1 MLDPRELTAPFRMQP
16 GLRRVTAQDCRLTPL
31 VSGSGLHAEK
41 QRVIQAG
48 EAVVSIPGFDPEFAI
63 KTIAT
68 YADLARAGGEFDLAT
83 RLALAVQEDWAILD
97 GITGTVPWMC
107 VCVPSHWAPEDKVG
121 RTLAAIHAPVADGT
135 ALQAAQAH
143 LVRLVT
149 SGEHWERHVWT
160 LTPSPR
166 FDQHPRRWPRTP
178 WPATP
183 DAQAFAQSCH
193 WRTERQ
199 TFIPVPGTSQAV
211 FAIRVE
217 VAPLTCVISSP
228 DQARALHASL
238 ASMTEAVLS
247 YKNLLEA
254 RAPLLRWLDSVK

>member
-16 GLRRVTAQDCRLTPL
+16 GLRRVSAPECRLTPL
-31 VSGSGLHAEK
+31 AAGSALHAEK
-41 QRVIQAG
+41 QRVLQAG
-48 EAVVSIPGFDPEFAI
+48 EAVVSMPGFDPQSAI
-63 KTIAT
+63 EVIAT
-68 YADLARAGGEFDLAT
+68 YADLARAGADFDSAT

-97 GITGTVPWMC
+97 GATGTVPWMC

-121 RTLAAIHAPVADGT
+121 RTLAAIHAPVADGQ
-135 ALQAAQAH
+135 ALQAAQGP

-160 LTPSPR
+160 ITPSPR

-178 WPATP
+178 WPGTTDAT
-183 DAQAFAQSCH
+183 AFAQACH

-217 VAPLTCVISSP
+217 VAPLPQVVTRGG
-228 DQARALHASL
+228 QAQALHACL
-238 ASMTEAVLS
+238 ASMSDAVLA
-247 YKNLLEA
+247 YKGLA
-254 RAPLLRWLDSVK
+254 PAQAPLLRWLESVR